1 MIHLNPIYTTF
12 FFIKHPRWHLI
23 FTFLPDEE
31 TPSNVSTDRHTC
43 KRKKTKHPGNSW
55 FDKYN
60 VVVSLIIVAAV
71 LFGLY
76 LVLILYSKKEFAK
89 QSLQTKSII
98 YENA

>member
-1 MIHLNPIYTTF
+1 MIHLNPIFTTFF

-23 FTFLPDEE
+23 LPDEE
-31 TPSNVSTDRHTC
+31 TPSNVSTNRHTC

-60 VVVSLIIVAAV
+60 VVVSLMTVAAV